1 MTTKNEMDRPRDGGL
16 KYCAACASMMVLVR
30 VAPKF
35 GPLPEVRTYKCVQ
48 CGRIVEEDI
57 DR

>member
-1 MTTKNEMDRPRDGGL
+1 VTTKDEMERPRSGAL
-16 KYCAACASMMVLVR
+16 KYCSQCTTMMVLVR

-48 CGRIVEEDI
+48 CGRVVEEDVA
-57 DR
+57 R

>member
-1 MTTKNEMDRPRDGGL
+1 
-16 KYCAACASMMVLVR
+16 MMVLVR